1 MPIYYKKGNLLDAFD
16 QGEFDVI
23 AHQCNCFCNMGRGIA
38 PQIKKRYPAAWK
50 ADSNTMIG
58 DETKLGLFSCAEV
71 GNGSMNDYRFVY
83 NLYGQYGYGNVPRS
97 GTEYTALR
105 AALKRLKASIDAN
118 DTKGPIGFPK
128 IGCGLGG
135 GSWPIVEKMLVDIFT
150 DREVIVY
157 EL

>member
-1 MPIYYKKGNLLDAFD
+1 MSISYKKGNLLDAFD
-16 QGEFDVI
+16 RGEFDII

-50 ADSNTMIG
+50 ADGDTMIG
-58 DETKLGLFSCAEV
+58 DETKLGRFTVAEV
-71 GNGSMNDYRFVY
+71 GIGQLNSGRYVY
-83 NLYGQYGYGNVPRS
+83 NLYGQYGYGNVNRS
-97 GTEYTALR
+97 GTEYSALR
-105 AALKRLKASIDAN
+105 AALKLMKKSIDA
-118 DTKGPIGFPK
+118 TGTVGPIGFPK

-150 DREVIVY
+150 DGEVIVY